1 MKKNKMIKLYKRII
15 GLFIIVVMNINS
27 YAAIGAN
34 DGSAFVTKAEFDAL
48 VNTFNEQMDTYENSL
63 SSKIDGAIANY
74 LSGLSNERTVPII
87 LPGYTWMKSYGE
99 DANIVEL
106 GIDTTDARDSKDG
119 NDMYKQGKLYTYYPK
134 YYFSGVLTVCTAFNS
149 SARYEQEVYVG
160 HIIDGQA
167 YRAEAS
173 DSLTAGAVTGR
184 NANTAVTE
192 DKLISINP
200 NIYYTSGG
208 KDYVNKVY
216 KALKVTDSEAIL
228 STNPTGG
235 EYGYGGWVRALNSA
249 PDSSYDLYYNNETGV
264 VDTRSFPGYQ
274 YQAIIMGT
282 WYTANPQ
289 PSGTTSVGVII
300 PNRNNIYGCLTT
312 SWKTTTTNIMSYNRA
327 INVTEQKN
335 EIVPRFKKLADSVA
349 DVNTNKLMAVQNKK
363 DHYNNKKYYIN
374 KRTNTSTACN
384 KIWYPIGNTSLASSN
399 GNLPLRGT
407 TAYSVYAY
415 EANSVR
421 KKATELYDYFIKDN
435 FDIDSALTDRTIV
448 YKNTEQS
455 PVRLTFYIVPTSS
468 FILTL
473 SKDQKYEETE
483 DNLYTFTYGGGTGS
497 SSGSTKKLTIVHTAY
512 TDNNPLEL
520 KVNVEKGN
528 YVWLG
533 GQSINNGY
541 ITFKYQENAS
551 LFIADD

>member
-1 MKKNKMIKLYKRII
+1 MKKNQIIKIYKRII

-99 DANIVEL
+99 DAKIVEL

-119 NDMYKQGKLYTYYPK
+119 NNMYKQGKLYTYYPK
-134 YYFSGVLTVCTAFNS
+134 YYFKGVLTMCVAYS
-149 SARYEQEVYVG
+149 EAAVYQQEVYVG

-167 YRAEAS
+167 YRAEAN
-173 DSLTAGAVTGR
+173 DSLSAAGISNR
-184 NANTAVTE
+184 NADTAVTE

-200 NIYYTSGG
+200 NIYYTTGG

-216 KALKVTDSEAIL
+216 KALRVDDNENVMGTNPP
-228 STNPTGG
+228 STNWV
-235 EYGYGGWVRALNSA
+235 YGGWLWTLFSN
-249 PDSSYDLYYNNETGV
+249 PTSSYDLYANSDSGV
-264 VDTRSFPGYQ
+264 VSTNAFAGYQ
-274 YQAIIMGT
+274 YQARCVGTNGGTSQSGASYIGDIIYARSGVGGFLYSNT
-282 WYTANPQ
+282 VSANN
-289 PSGTTSVGVII
+289 T
-300 PNRNNIYGCLTT
+300 R
-312 SWKTTTTNIMSYNRA
+312 SYSRA
-327 INVTEQKN
+327 VNVTEQKN

-349 DVNTNKLMAVQNKK
+349 DVNTNKIMAVQNKK
-363 DHYNNKKYYIN
+363 DNYNNKKYYIN
-374 KRTNTSTACN
+374 KRTQVNTLSQ
-384 KIWYPIGNTSLASSN
+384 KIWYAVGNTSLGTDNSY
-399 GNLPLRGT
+399 LPLKGGSG
-407 TAYSVYAY
+407 YYVYAY
-415 EANSVR
+415 EANTVR

-435 FDIDSALTDRTIV
+435 FGIDSSFTDRTIV

-473 SKDQKYEETE
+473 SKDQQYEDTE

-520 KVNVEKGN
+520 KVNVEKGD

-541 ITFKYQENAS
+541 ITFKYQDNAS